1 MKYIIR
7 KTEWN
12 SGTAYAF
19 DPIKTY
25 PVSYLFS
32 SNIYCRKS
40 CNQSKG
46 ILYYM
51 YYYIYMYIFTIIT
64 SIIIYYYLVLSLL
77 LLLFSFICICIC
89 ICTCICICIRIC
101 ICTRIIMMIYEF
113 NSYNILS
120 IYL

>member
-32 SNIYCRKS
+32 SSIYFRKC

-51 YYYIYMYIFTIIT
+51 YYYIYMYIFAIIT
-64 SIIIYYYLVLSLL
+64 SIIIYYYLVLS
-77 LLLFSFICICIC
+77 CILPGQP
-89 ICTCICICIRIC
+89 T
-101 ICTRIIMMIYEF
+101 MG
-113 NSYNILS
+113 
-120 IYL
+120 